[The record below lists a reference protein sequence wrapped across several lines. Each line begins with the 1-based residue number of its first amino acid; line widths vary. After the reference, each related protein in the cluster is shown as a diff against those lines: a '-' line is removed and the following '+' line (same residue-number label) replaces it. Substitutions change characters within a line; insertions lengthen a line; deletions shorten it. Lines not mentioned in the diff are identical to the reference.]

1 MPESFTSARS
11 CAAGKGVPQ
20 DDAAA
25 ADWFRKAVERG
36 FGGAQDNLAI
46 ACALGKGVPKDLVEA
61 YKWFALAATHG
72 DTNNGADIHDTRVKE
87 MTPAQIAEAE
97 KRVHDF
103 VPKS

>member
-1 MPESFTSARS
+1 MMPPPRIGFAKRLNAVSA
-11 CAAGKGVPQ
+11 VPGTT
-20 DDAAA
+20 
-25 ADWFRKAVERG
+25 WPLPV
-36 FGGAQDNLAI
+36 
-46 ACALGKGVPKDLVEA
+46 LGKGVPKDLVEA

-72 DTNNGADIHDTRVKE
+72 DTNNGADIHATRVKE

>member
-1 MPESFTSARS
+1 MT
-11 CAAGKGVPQ
+11 Q
-20 DDAAA
+20 NDAEAVK
-25 ADWFRKAVERG
+25 WFRKAAERN
-36 FGGAQDNLAI
+36 FGGAQNNLAI
-46 ACALGKGVPKDLVEA
+46 ACALGKGMPKDLVEA

-72 DTNNGADIHDTRVKE
+72 DTNNGADIHAATVKE